1 MSFSLFLQGTKDAQI
16 YRKMSSHICSCQ
28 MYQQIQQRRRNVGQ
42 LNYLAI
48 KYEEGEEKKENLLRE
63 NWGVSIH
70 ISQKKAS
77 KRRYVLAAVQE
88 APFECC
94 VELGH
99 E

>member
-1 MSFSLFLQGTKDAQI
+1 
-16 YRKMSSHICSCQ
+16 

-48 KYEEGEEKKENLLRE
+48 NTKSEKKKKKIFFEKI
-63 NWGVSIH
+63 GACH